1 MKLHIVIHVKN
12 DDQAIKQAAIAAQCG
27 VSHIFLISHYGAD
40 DILPRIALA
49 IKEKH
54 PKLKVGLN
62 CLQSSF
68 SEAMCFAIEAK
79 ADAIWFDD
87 AGFHSASPSNDK
99 KTAFLRTC
107 EQFKSSLSHMDVFVG
122 VDFKYQRNDPNADIP
137 AKELLALGCIP
148 TTSGVGTGIAASADK
163 VQALAQK
170 LPPHSRLA
178 LASGVSAENVHLWV
192 GVTDVFV
199 ASSVSIDE
207 HRLDAQKV
215 SALVAL
221 CAQTDCVT

>member
-1 MKLHIVIHVKN
+1 MKLHIVIHVQN
-12 DDQAIKQAAIAAQCG
+12 DSQAIKQAAIAAQCG
-27 VSHIFLISHYGAD
+27 VSHIFLISHYSAD
-40 DILPRIALA
+40 DTLPRIALA
-49 IKEKH
+49 IKKNH
-54 PKLKVGLN
+54 PELKIGLN

-68 SEAMCFAIEAK
+68 SEAVYFAIEAK

-107 EQFKSSLSHMDVFVG
+107 EQFKDGLSGRDIFVG

-137 AKELLALGCIP
+137 AKDLIALGCIP
-148 TTSGVGTGIAASADK
+148 TTSGAGTGVAASAEK
-163 VQALAQK
+163 VQSLAQK
-170 LPPHSRLA
+170 LPSQSRLA
-178 LASGVSAENVHLWV
+178 LASGVSAENLHLWT

-199 ASSVSIDE
+199 ASSVSIDD
-207 HRLDAQKV
+207 HRLDPAKV

-221 CAQTDCVT
+221 CSTVGAAT